1 MSTKPARAPKNLD
14 PEGRA
19 LWRSIASQVAEDGL
33 HLDQRELKLLESACR
48 EQDMLARIEAV
59 LSTAPLTVKGAQNQ
73 MVAHPLIG
81 EARRSRAQIASLLKA
96 IGLDDPSAAE
106 SSGRGSRTT
115 STSARG
121 AAFSRHYGNAAGTGS

>member
-1 MSTKPARAPKNLD
+1 MSTKPARTPKNLA

-19 LWRSIASQVAEDGL
+19 LWRAIASQVAEDGL
-33 HLDQRELKLLESACR
+33 ELDQRELKLLESACR
-48 EQDMLARIEAV
+48 EQDMLSRIEAALV
-59 LSTAPLTVKGAQNQ
+59 DAPLTVKGAQSQ

-96 IGLDDPSAAE
+96 IGLDDPSLAA

-115 STSARG
+115 STSARR
-121 AAFSRHYGNAAGTGS
+121 AALTRHYGNPAGTG

>member
-1 MSTKPARAPKNLD
+1 MSTKAARTPKNLD
-14 PEGRA
+14 PEGSA
-19 LWRSIASQVAEDGL
+19 LWRAIALQVAGDGL
-33 HLDQRELKLLESACR
+33 QLDQRELKLLESACR

-59 LSTAPLTVKGAQNQ
+59 LSTAPLVVLGAQNQ

-96 IGLDDPSAAE
+96 IGLDDPDAGSG
-106 SSGRGSRTT
+106 SGRGSRTT

-121 AAFSRHYGNAAGTGS
+121 AAFSRHYGNVGGTG